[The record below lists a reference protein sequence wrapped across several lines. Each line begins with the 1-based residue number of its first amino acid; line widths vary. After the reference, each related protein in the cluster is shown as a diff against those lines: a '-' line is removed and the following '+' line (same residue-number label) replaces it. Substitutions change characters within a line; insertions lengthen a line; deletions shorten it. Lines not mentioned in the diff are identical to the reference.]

1 MSLHTRG
8 TTQGPR
14 SVTCQVGFGLHYER
28 LFGTMEHGRKDN
40 KGLTPLLQQSILL
53 RFAVNDSAKRE
64 TLKPILRIAEE
75 SAKRN

>member
-1 MSLHTRG
+1 
-8 TTQGPR
+8 
-14 SVTCQVGFGLHYER
+14 
-28 LFGTMEHGRKDN
+28 MEHGRKDN